1 MNCEKYKCAT
11 DWDEQHIVGYWDVTP
26 RGPGGGAPWQAQ
38 SACWR
43 QAQQSGAM
51 PKAWILGLS
60 YNIADEAWVRELMG
74 ARVAGKL
81 MDLLCKVVF
90 R

>member
-1 MNCEKYKCAT
+1 MRRA
-11 DWDEQHIVGYWDVTP
+11 VGV
-26 RGPGGGAPWQAQ
+26 GSEG
-38 SACWR
+38 S
-43 QAQQSGAM
+43 
-51 PKAWILGLS
+51 S

-74 ARVAGKL
+74 AWVAGKL

>member
-1 MNCEKYKCAT
+1 MGSE
-11 DWDEQHIVGYWDVTP
+11 G
-26 RGPGGGAPWQAQ
+26 
-38 SACWR
+38 S
-43 QAQQSGAM
+43 
-51 PKAWILGLS
+51 S

-74 ARVAGKL
+74 AWVAGKL